1 VDSSNRLGA
10 YLRARRELVQPED
23 VGLPSGVRR
32 RVPGLRREELA
43 LLAGISSDYYLRLE
57 QGRDHHPSAQVLD
70 ALAAVLQLDTDST
83 AHLHRLA
90 SPTPRRESPSKAE
103 PVPPS
108 IAQLINS
115 WTSTPAFVQDRLMN
129 VLAANPI
136 ARMLSPH
143 YAPGHNLLRAAFLD
157 PEDRAFR
164 QDWERATENGV
175 AGLRALIGADVDDPD
190 LVELVDELSARSD
203 RFRELWSRHD
213 VKMRAGGII
222 RFKHPE
228 VGPLELHGEKLTISG
243 TENLMMVVFHADPGS
258 RGAESLALLASL
270 VDPVGEAPRV
280 SQD

>member
-1 VDSSNRLGA
+1 
-10 YLRARRELVQPED
+10 
-23 VGLPSGVRR
+23 
-32 RVPGLRREELA
+32 
-43 LLAGISSDYYLRLE
+43 
-57 QGRDHHPSAQVLD
+57 
-70 ALAAVLQLDTDST
+70 
-83 AHLHRLA
+83 
-90 SPTPRRESPSKAE
+90 
-103 PVPPS
+103 
-108 IAQLINS
+108 
-115 WTSTPAFVQDRLMN
+115 VQDRLMN

-136 ARMLSPH
+136 ASVLSPH

-157 PEDRAFR
+157 PADRAFR

-190 LVELVDELSARSD
+190 LVELSAGSD

-213 VKMRAGGII
+213 VMVRTGGII
-222 RFKHPE
+222 RFNHPE

-270 VDPVGEAPRV
+270 VDPVREAPRV